1 MSLEDAIRR
10 EILWHLAEASKH
22 RGAQNDAADA
32 GDCETATDRKYDAIG
47 HETAAERLRA
57 ILETCGE

>member
-32 GDCETATDRKYDAIG
+32 GEIDEAIFNKYDAIG

-57 ILETCGE
+57 VLEACNE